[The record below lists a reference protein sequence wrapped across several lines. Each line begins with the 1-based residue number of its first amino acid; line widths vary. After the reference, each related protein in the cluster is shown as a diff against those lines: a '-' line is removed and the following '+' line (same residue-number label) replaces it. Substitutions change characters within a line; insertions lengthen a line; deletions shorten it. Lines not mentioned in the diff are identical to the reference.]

1 MKRLKL
7 LLVTSLILFS
17 VTGLVAQNIDVKG
30 VVTDASNGEPI
41 PYAFVQIKGTSNGA
55 STDDMGEFSL
65 SSPQNAT
72 LVVSFIGF
80 TTKEVDVNG
89 RAQVNIALDPEAV
102 NLDDVIVV
110 AYGTAKKES
119 FTGSAEVVKADKI
132 EKRTVSNVSKA
143 LDGLVTGVVSGSGS
157 GQPGAGA
164 NVVIRGFG
172 SINASNNPLYVV
184 DGIPYDGNINSINP
198 SDIESMTVIKDAS
211 AGALYGARGANGVII
226 ITTKRGKEGNLNV
239 QFKGNWGVASRAI
252 PTYDLM
258 NSYQWTEDLY
268 SMYYNQYRKQGYLGD
283 AIGQM
288 ALQKMATGADGVFG
302 SKEMYNPF
310 NREILDLID
319 IKTGKIKD
327 GTSLKWNE
335 NWLDGATAKNPLRQ
349 EYILSISGGTGKT
362 NYMFSFGYLDQEG
375 LVKSTNFSRF
385 SGRTNLDTEIKPWL
399 KVGMNLNFASSKTN
413 STVLGSDAASSSAM
427 SNVFYSCSNMAPI
440 YPVYEK
446 DANGNTVYNADG
458 SPVFDWGTGRPS
470 GASPG
475 WNPIANLKEDKY
487 TSLAD
492 NLSGRTFIDLGGLKK
507 GALKGLKLT
516 ANFGFDYVNTSTTT
530 YYNPNFGNAASING
544 LLQEGVGRTFSYTF
558 NQLLT
563 YNRTFGKNNFD
574 VLLGH
579 EYYDNNRKVLTAQK
593 TGAAFEDLF
602 ELDGFVTNSRIV
614 GYSTLYTI
622 NSFLSRLNYSFDD
635 KYYLSGSYRRDGSSR
650 FHKDYRWGNFW
661 SVGGS
666 WRVSQESFLKDA
678 RWLNNL
684 TVKASYGVQ
693 GNDAIGSLYA
703 WQQLYNLSYPNG
715 GMGGAIVSSLETKN
729 LRWEKN
735 GNLNVGVEARMFN
748 RLSVSAE
755 WYRRKTDDMLMSYPI
770 AMSLGFTGY
779 NKNVG
784 SMLNTGFEFAVSGDV
799 IAKPNFRW
807 NMTVMGSTVNNKVL
821 KLTENGQDIIQGNY
835 IIREGE
841 ALNSFFLPVSAG
853 VDPATGDKLYRV
865 WTENASGE
873 REYSVTNNIAK
884 AAACKEVV
892 GNRIPSIYGSFAND
906 FKFFGFDVN
915 ILTTYSIGGK
925 ILDGVY
931 YSYLFNQYI
940 GTAGH
945 IDRQKAWK
953 NPGDITDVPRIDVG
967 GATNILRTKD
977 DLISA
982 SYFAIKNITVGYSLP
997 QRWMQKININSVRVT
1012 LTGDNLHLFSA
1023 RKGLD
1028 PQYNFSGSTGYSYS
1042 PERTFSIGLDINF

>member
-1 MKRLKL
+1 MCSSDVAALNREILHKIDSKLNLIFMKRLKL

-440 YPVYEK
+440 YPV
-446 DANGNTVYNADG
+446 
-458 SPVFDWGTGRPS
+458 
-470 GASPG
+470 
-475 WNPIANLKEDKY
+475 
-487 TSLAD
+487 
-492 NLSGRTFIDLGGLKK
+492 
-507 GALKGLKLT
+507 
-516 ANFGFDYVNTSTTT
+516 
-530 YYNPNFGNAASING
+530 
-544 LLQEGVGRTFSYTF
+544 
-558 NQLLT
+558 
-563 YNRTFGKNNFD
+563 
-574 VLLGH
+574 
-579 EYYDNNRKVLTAQK
+579 
-593 TGAAFEDLF
+593 
-602 ELDGFVTNSRIV
+602 
-614 GYSTLYTI
+614 
-622 NSFLSRLNYSFDD
+622 
-635 KYYLSGSYRRDGSSR
+635 
-650 FHKDYRWGNFW
+650 
-661 SVGGS
+661 
-666 WRVSQESFLKDA
+666 
-678 RWLNNL
+678 
-684 TVKASYGVQ
+684 
-693 GNDAIGSLYA
+693 
-703 WQQLYNLSYPNG
+703 
-715 GMGGAIVSSLETKN
+715 
-729 LRWEKN
+729 
-735 GNLNVGVEARMFN
+735 
-748 RLSVSAE
+748 
-755 WYRRKTDDMLMSYPI
+755 
-770 AMSLGFTGY
+770 
-779 NKNVG
+779 
-784 SMLNTGFEFAVSGDV
+784 
-799 IAKPNFRW
+799 
-807 NMTVMGSTVNNKVL
+807 
-821 KLTENGQDIIQGNY
+821 
-835 IIREGE
+835 
-841 ALNSFFLPVSAG
+841 
-853 VDPATGDKLYRV
+853 
-865 WTENASGE
+865 
-873 REYSVTNNIAK
+873 
-884 AAACKEVV
+884 
-892 GNRIPSIYGSFAND
+892 
-906 FKFFGFDVN
+906 
-915 ILTTYSIGGK
+915 
-925 ILDGVY
+925 
-931 YSYLFNQYI
+931 
-940 GTAGH
+940 
-945 IDRQKAWK
+945 
-953 NPGDITDVPRIDVG
+953 
-967 GATNILRTKD
+967 
-977 DLISA
+977 
-982 SYFAIKNITVGYSLP
+982 
-997 QRWMQKININSVRVT
+997 
-1012 LTGDNLHLFSA
+1012 
-1023 RKGLD
+1023 
-1028 PQYNFSGSTGYSYS
+1028 
-1042 PERTFSIGLDINF
+1042 